1 MSIGSYKA
9 FSDELRR
16 VFLQGKPKLPVSSVR
31 APSWQRFARPALVL
45 DGMRPEGRAE
55 MQTDRI
61 FCKGR
66 HTLLQN
72 VSGSGKTSLVMEGLR
87 RHWGLYFAGIPDQQ
101 GTGSNDVCRLANIAR
116 KHLFHDDDARLEM
129 LKIPLLVRL
138 LAFELFAETIDV
150 TRATQGDRELWLLAQ
165 ACVPYSFWKSDAY
178 TLLSLDAYRNRI
190 DVSKE
195 IDSVIT
201 RIRALTKDADFHLY
215 GDASTSIHRE
225 ITRSW
230 QQYPWLTLVV
240 SGDTFPYDQY
250 RRIETDT
257 PHRLHPQW
265 CVGRHRGTSMGPLS
279 LGASQ
284 RGLQQ
289 FAHAYNRNTLP
300 DDPSYPTYHLT
311 SITGSSDGERVSA
324 YLSYLLPPALAAK
337 ENGQRLMQR
346 ASAWLHGRHR
356 FSAAFVGF
364 FLVYGLTAPHTILN
378 HYIARM
384 TGFRP
389 VDSTALV
396 RREKRI
402 IDHSQFVITPL
413 RTVNEETS
421 FFSRGT
427 LHHIL
432 YQYLTTASCSEV
444 FGRDRI
450 ALVES
455 GAGRFRDDNASQI
468 VVDEPLSL
476 ISAAQ
481 WFCESKDAAGSGS
494 FFPKDLIYHDHPQI
508 SSAREHTAFLLV
520 SALNVRRK
528 LGELFHNLETP
539 TALATETVEL
549 VEFHRTSDTTV
560 KYRPFRYSDLS
571 TSHPSVIATNCTTYQ
586 DVLAWLR
593 HERTSPICLM
603 PDQTSLLFALRLS
616 NGSFLWIIARTS
628 LTASNFRDQFFP
640 PNHIR
645 LASTTDISEAMS
657 LLSGIPA
664 PCTLLRSLPIIAVAM
679 FSPAGPPPED
689 WTTWNRTLFDQ
700 VEAAV
705 SQRDILL
712 RLVANIVQL
721 DAPPALELLDPLD
734 NNSGQQGAT
743 SESIPKSRV
752 KGGRKL
758 KTNDSEGY

>member
-31 APSWQRFARPALVL
+31 APSWQRFVRSWGVPQHYARPALVL

-87 RHWGLYFAGIPDQQ
+87 RLWGLYFVGIPDQQ
-101 GTGSNDVCRLANIAR
+101 GIGSNDVCRLANIAR

-178 TLLSLDAYRNRI
+178 TLLSLDAYWNRI

-195 IDSVIT
+195 IDSAIT

-215 GDASTSIHRE
+215 CVIDEAQALAPSDLPIYPGDASTSIHRE

-265 CVGRHRGTSMGPLS
+265 FGKLM
-279 LGASQ
+279 
-284 RGLQQ
+284 
-289 FAHAYNRNTLP
+289 YN
-300 DDPSYPTYHLT
+300 
-311 SITGSSDGERVSA
+311 
-324 YLSYLLPPALAAK
+324 
-337 ENGQRLMQR
+337 
-346 ASAWLHGRHR
+346 RHR

-432 YQYLTTASCSEV
+432 EV

-481 WFCESKDAAGSGS
+481 WFCESKDAAGRGS
-494 FFPKDLIYHDHPQI
+494 FFPRHLIYHDHPQI

-539 TALATETVEL
+539 TALATEPAEL

-628 LTASNFRDQFFP
+628 LTASNFRDQFCP

-664 PCTLLRSLPIIAVAM
+664 PCTLLRSPPIIAVAM
-679 FSPAGPPPED
+679 FSPERPPPED
-689 WTTWNRTLFDQ
+689 RTTWNRTLFDQ

-734 NNSGQQGAT
+734 KNSGQQGAT

-752 KGGRKL
+752 K
-758 KTNDSEGY
+758 